1 MGTLGREEISR
12 RITSDRIILNA
23 RTTADSSI
31 DLEPASYDLMCGV
44 VVWRDADHKDTK
56 GEVRKEFFKPG
67 APRQD
72 QPSVTIQPG
81 EMVFVITHE
90 EIQMPK
96 DLCGTVLS
104 RNKLAREGILA
115 LNAGHVDPGFRG
127 PIVIR
132 LISLRATPWVLT
144 LGEPIFT
151 VVFHTIESSP
161 NQTLDGHAPISK
173 EKTLSRVE
181 EMAGSSL
188 SNALFDLYA
197 RNLEIG
203 LYKHY
208 SSVLSDLK
216 GELGKDFLKK
226 DDFSS
231 TAWKWLGVKVLA
243 LLGIIGTIATLI
255 VRWKTIS
262 GWFKP

>member
-1 MGTLGREEISR
+1 
-12 RITSDRIILNA
+12 
-23 RTTADSSI
+23 
-31 DLEPASYDLMCGV
+31 MCGS
-44 VVWRDADHKDTK
+44 VVWRDPNHKDTK

-72 QPSVTIQPG
+72 QPTITIQPG

-115 LNAGHVDPGFRG
+115 LNAGHVDPGFHG

-151 VVFHTIESSP
+151 VVFNKMESSP
-161 NQTLDGHAPISK
+161 NETLTAHEPISK
-173 EKTLSRVE
+173 EKTLTRVE

-197 RNLEIG
+197 RHLEIG

-208 SSVLSDLK
+208 STVLSDLK
-216 GELGKDFLKK
+216 AELGKEFLKK
-226 DDFSS
+226 DDFSW
-231 TAWKWLGVKVLA
+231 TAWKWLGTKGLA
-243 LLGIIGTIATLI
+243 LLGIIVMIATLI
-255 VRWKTIS
+255 VRWKAIS
-262 GWFKP
+262 GWLKP

>member
-1 MGTLGREEISR
+1 MGTLSRAEIRR
-12 RITSDRIILNA
+12 RITSEKIILNA
-23 RTTADSSI
+23 RTTPNNSV

-44 VVWRDADHKDTK
+44 VVWRDADHKETK

-72 QPSVTIQPG
+72 QPSITIQPG

-90 EIQMPK
+90 ELHLPR

-115 LNAGHVDPGFRG
+115 LNAGHVDPGFQG

-161 NQTLDGHAPISK
+161 EQTLDGHEPISK

-197 RNLEIG
+197 RHLEIG

-216 GELGKDFLKK
+216 GELGKEFLKK
-226 DDFSS
+226 DDFNL
-231 TAWKWLGVKVLA
+231 TAWKWLIVQVIGI
-243 LLGIIGTIATLI
+243 LGIIATIATLI

-262 GWFKP
+262 GWLKP